1 MRLRDCPSPEF
12 DWRDLLIYVKH
23 ADDTTKLWQ
32 SQNPKYAGWTVTD
45 RLLAI
50 IANALRWL
58 VWAKTK
64 DGSKNRNRPHPIGPD
79 MADDKKVRPGLKVK
93 PSPLSAVKK
102 ALGLGDESHLGKLR
116 KIFGN

>member
-64 DGSKNRNRPHPIGPD
+64 DAKRNRNRPKPIP
-79 MADDKKVRPGLKVK
+79 RPGDDRRKPREKGKFAGAISRPLDEVK
-93 PSPLSAVKK
+93 RLLS
-102 ALGLGDESHLGKLR
+102 LR
-116 KIFGN
+116 RR